1 MEKILKEKHIQHLSC
16 TNDQG
21 IIVKDDDVINLKSS
35 KVDIKEI
42 VENFLVSYDKKIYM
56 TNYFRYITRLYPN
69 ESQSSSFIN
78 NLEYNDILIFLDAK
92 YYPLLVWEP
101 LRRNLIKLEG
111 NRYIKYVSNEHFR
124 IENVLFE
131 DDYDACRKL
140 VLDDLISCS
149 LDNMKMVETYIGSVK
164 DFTENSVASLIDK
177 FEIYGVFLE
186 HNTDIIEYLDNKEL
200 SYKRYGDVIY
210 LYSDI
215 KLPKDLCMDII
226 YFSIQGGNNNAAYFF
241 MDKTILSEEDFI
253 NNRFAVKNER
263 LLVVNHEL
271 DVSVLINI

>member
-1 MEKILKEKHIQHLSC
+1 MC

-42 VENFLVSYDKKIYM
+42 VENFLVSYGKKIYM
-56 TNYFRYITRLYPN
+56 TNYFRYITKLYPN

-124 IENVLFE
+124 IENILFE
-131 DDYDACRKL
+131 DDYDDCRKL

-149 LDNMKMVETYIGSVK
+149 LDKMKLVETYIGSVK
-164 DFTENSVASLIDK
+164 DFTENS
-177 FEIYGVFLE
+177 
-186 HNTDIIEYLDNKEL
+186 L
-200 SYKRYGDVIY
+200 S
-210 LYSDI
+210 S
-215 KLPKDLCMDII
+215 
-226 YFSIQGGNNNAAYFF
+226 
-241 MDKTILSEEDFI
+241 FI
-253 NNRFAVKNER
+253 NR
-263 LLVVNHEL
+263 
-271 DVSVLINI
+271 